1 MNTKKLI
8 LGAMIASAVTGAQAA
23 PYGFFDARSVGMGNV
38 SVATGNIAIAGLS
51 NPAMLIVN
59 ENKDSFALLIPAVGV
74 QVIDNGGFIDGADEL
89 QQLVDTFEMQIN
101 ASQFTAAQNTYNAMS
116 ALVSDLDG
124 DSLSL
129 NANANLAMA
138 FAGENWAFAGTFR
151 GYGAAGIGVFDPVF
165 PAFNNT
171 VTNQPSIDFQAAGV
185 LVQEVG
191 LSIATKF
198 NVMGMDLSVGLTPKN
213 VSVETMITNVL
224 EVNSQLDTDD
234 PTNDAIEENLGSFT
248 TLDAG
253 VVLNVTDSITL
264 GLVAK
269 NLMSESFTSSVLDP
283 DGNPYTFNFD
293 THMRAGAAYHND
305 WFTLAADM
313 DLTEIEPLSFED
325 PSKMMALGVEF
336 NAWDFMQIRAG
347 YQTNM
352 ASGADEPALY
362 SAGIGLWLGFHL
374 DVAAVVGE
382 DSSFGAMAQLGFR
395 F

>member
-1 MNTKKLI
+1 MNTKKLL
-8 LGAMIASAVTGAQAA
+8 LGAMIAGTVTGAQAA

-59 ENKDSFALLIPAVGV
+59 ENKDSFALLIPALGV
-74 QVIDNGGFIDGADEL
+74 QAIDNGGLIDKADEL
-89 QQLVDTFEMQIN
+89 DLLSSEFQMHVNNADTVNAELTFNEM
-101 ASQFTAAQNTYNAMS
+101 A
-116 ALVSDLDG
+116 ALVNELDNT
-124 DSLSL
+124 SLAI
-129 NANANLAMA
+129 NVDANLALA
-138 FAGENWAFAGTFR
+138 YAGENWAFAGTFR
-151 GYGAAGIGVFDPVF
+151 GYGSAGAGI
-165 PAFNNT
+165 FNPQADNYT
-171 VTNQPSIDFQAAGV
+171 GLSTPEPTADFQGVGV

-191 LSIATKF
+191 FSVATKF
-198 NVMGMDLSVGLTPKN
+198 NLLGMNLAVGITPKN
-213 VSVETMITNVL
+213 VSAESMNTGVISV
-224 EVNSQLDTDD
+224 SALDTDD
-234 PTNDAIEENLGSFT
+234 PINDPIEETLGSFT

-253 VVLNVTDSITL
+253 VAMQVTDSFTV

-269 NLMSESFTSSVLDP
+269 NLLTESFTSSVLDSN
-283 DGNPYTFNFD
+283 GNPYVFNFD
-293 THMRAGAAYHND
+293 THVRAGAAYHND
-305 WFTLAADM
+305 WVTVAADM

-325 PSKMMALGVEF
+325 PSKMLALGVEF
-336 NAWDFMQIRAG
+336 NAWDFMQLRAG